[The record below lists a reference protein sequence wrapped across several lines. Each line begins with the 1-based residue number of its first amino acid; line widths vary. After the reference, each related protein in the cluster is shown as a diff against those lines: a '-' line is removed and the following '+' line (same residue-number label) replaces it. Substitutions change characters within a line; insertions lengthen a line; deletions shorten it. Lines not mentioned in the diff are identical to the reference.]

1 MAVGALSGASN
12 AQKVMAYSVF
22 SGEALNSQDAG
33 KMQVASQVAQ
43 MLHDTVQISQAG
55 RALAASQG

>member
-1 MAVGALSGASN
+1 MAVGAMTGASS
-12 AQKVMAYSVF
+12 AAKVMAYSVF

-43 MLHDTVQISQAG
+43 MLQDTVQISEAG
-55 RALAASQG
+55 RALAARQG